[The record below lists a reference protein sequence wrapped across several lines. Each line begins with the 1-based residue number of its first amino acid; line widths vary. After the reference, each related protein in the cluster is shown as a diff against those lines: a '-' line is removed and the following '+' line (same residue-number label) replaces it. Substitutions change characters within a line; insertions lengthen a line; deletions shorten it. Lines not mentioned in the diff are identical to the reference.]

1 MSLSSQRYF
10 NLIPTYFLGWKKGGR
25 NLEKDEEHS
34 PTESPN
40 ESMQLVLESSEEKE
54 TETEMMDEK
63 EKNDKE
69 SKDDSVLILMNP
81 TNKVKT
87 YLTMLSI

>member
-1 MSLSSQRYF
+1 M
-10 NLIPTYFLGWKKGGR
+10 GGR
-25 NLEKDEEHS
+25 NLEKDEEYS

-63 EKNDKE
+63 EKDDKE

-87 YLTMLSI
+87 FLKIQLYTVQLYCLSLII

>member
-1 MSLSSQRYF
+1 M
-10 NLIPTYFLGWKKGGR
+10 GGR
-25 NLEKDEEHS
+25 NLEKDEEYS

-63 EKNDKE
+63 EKDNKE

>member
-25 NLEKDEEHS
+25 NLEKDEEYS

-40 ESMQLVLESSEEKE
+40 ESMQLVLESSEDKEME

-63 EKNDKE
+63 EKDDKE

-87 YLTMLSI
+87 Q

>member
-1 MSLSSQRYF
+1 M
-10 NLIPTYFLGWKKGGR
+10 GGR
-25 NLEKDEEHS
+25 NLEKDEEYS

-87 YLTMLSI
+87 FLKMNSVEIPNCQI

>member
-1 MSLSSQRYF
+1 M
-10 NLIPTYFLGWKKGGR
+10 GGR
-25 NLEKDEEHS
+25 NLEKDEEYS